1 MEDECAE
8 DKEHT
13 EDELQINSNGT
24 NTVNTGSTNMESDFI
39 NYKSLIEI

>member
-13 EDELQINSNGT
+13 EDELQINSNGS
-24 NTVNTGSTNMESDFI
+24 NTANTGSTNESDFI